1 MKTLSNAP
9 KEATEREFQEKF
21 TRELEQYRWI
31 APDSLNGTKHKVTV
45 QSLINNWR
53 QELNRLNAEQLEEQE
68 LTDNEF
74 DQVLKKVSQIQ
85 NSYEAAK
92 LLSIEEGKGKI
103 DGIYRDENPSVTR
116 HQLTLT
122 IFKKAQVGGGDSSYQ
137 IAREV
142 QTEHGNRFDIVLL
155 INGLPLINIEQKRTD
170 KSLDEAFG
178 QFKRY
183 YRDGEYQNNLMAF
196 SQMMVVTSEIETRY
210 FATPKSL
217 RDFNPSFVFH
227 WADRKNNIINNWQQ
241 VIEHFLMIPMAHQ
254 MVGDY
259 LVIDEANDKENRR
272 HMLMRPYQVYAL
284 QAIEGAALGKDN
296 FGSPHGGY
304 IWHTTGSGKTITS
317 FKTALVL
324 STRMSFDKVVFMVD
338 RTELDQRTAENF
350 KAYAAYEPVEVDN
363 TPSTYDLAAKMKQKK
378 SGIVVT
384 TIFKMDSLVKSLIE
398 NHDNSL
404 AEKDIVFIIDE
415 AQRTTMGDM
424 LGTIKDYFKKKG
436 LFYGFTGTPLFEENH
451 VKGKIKT
458 VKGKSRL
465 IDTTE
470 KLFGPELH
478 RYTIDEAIRDGNVL
492 GFNVNYINTG
502 EYRNIE
508 DLRDELIEKKLQ
520 DHPDQA
526 ARKVEAEIRS
536 LKDDKV
542 EVEAMKE
549 GLLKY
554 QDKTH
559 IPRVVADILDHWEEQ
574 SQGREFNAILTVARK
589 ERAVTYFDEFQN
601 QLAQRHQKLNVAVT
615 FSFGNENDPDNIAD
629 SELVG
634 RMFDS
639 YANFTGIK
647 FAFGDKKK
655 GSDAYFEDLVD
666 RAIRGGS
673 GLNPK
678 NIDLVIVAD
687 QLLTGYDSKRLNTL
701 YVDRSLELQGLIQAY
716 SRTNRVFDKNKK
728 EFGMIVNYQ
737 LPAITEQKVKTALE
751 LYGSGG
757 KSSRAIVPHY
767 AEAVDKF
774 AELIAE
780 MKPTLPD
787 PSKWADLKNDE
798 GSKKA
803 FKQTF
808 KACSKQLLLVQQY
821 YEYQWDEDKFSIS
834 EHEWLM
840 YVGAYRNLFPPEG
853 PGEEEEILK
862 LKGRTTLARTQQ
874 ITANYILNLMKA
886 VSQKGI
892 QSKEPDDSHHDKDI
906 QKIKNSIQDLSDR
919 GEDQKARLLQK
930 FLNEQVITNSL
941 DPSKEISDAY
951 NNWKL
956 NQLHKE
962 VISYAHQWGI
972 KEEILKKAVD
982 NFDYRS
988 PENIPYIEDINRN
1001 ISFNDAEDKSYGN
1014 LLRHKIEVI
1023 KNLPK
1028 WMLNVSKK
1036 YN

>member
-1 MKTLSNAP
+1 MSNTP
-9 KEATEREFQEKF
+9 KDATEKEFQEKF
-21 TRELEQYRWI
+21 TRELEKYRWI
-31 APDSLNGTKHKVTV
+31 APDSLNGNKHKVTT
-45 QSLINNWR
+45 QDLINNWR
-53 QELNRLNAEQLEEQE
+53 KELNRLNAEVLEGQE

-74 DQVLKKVSQIQ
+74 DQVLKKVSQVQ

-103 DGIYRDENPSVTR
+103 DGIYRDQNPGVTR
-116 HQLTLT
+116 EQVTLT

-155 INGLPLINIEQKRTD
+155 FNGLPLINIEQKRTD

-217 RDFNPSFVFH
+217 DDFNPSFVFH
-227 WADRKNNIINNWQQ
+227 WADRKNNIINDWKK
-241 VIEHFLMIPMAHQ
+241 VIQYFLMIPMAHQ

-259 LVIDEANDKENRR
+259 LVIDEANDKENQRT
-272 HMLMRPYQVYAL
+272 MVMRPYQVYAL

-338 RTELDQRTAENF
+338 RVELDQKSAENF
-350 KAYAAYEPVEVDN
+350 KAYAAYEPVEVDS
-363 TPSTYDLAAKMKQKK
+363 TSSTYDLFVKMKQKK
-378 SGIVVT
+378 SRIVVT
-384 TIFKMDSLVKSLIE
+384 TIFKMNSLVKFLVE

-404 AEKDIVFIIDE
+404 AEKNIVFIIDE
-415 AQRTTMGDM
+415 AQRTTMGEM
-424 LGTIKDYFKKKG
+424 LGTIKNYFKKKG

-451 VKGKIKT
+451 VKGKIET
-458 VKGKSRL
+458 VKGKSHL

-502 EYRNIE
+502 EYKSIE
-508 DLRDELIEKKLQ
+508 DLRDKLIEKRIK
-520 DHPDQA
+520 DHPDQPI
-526 ARKVEAEIRS
+526 RKIEAEIRS

-542 EVEAMKE
+542 ENEAKKE
-549 GLLKY
+549 KLFKY

-559 IPRVVADILDHWEEQ
+559 IPRVVTDILDHWEEV
-574 SQGREFNAILTVARK
+574 SQKREFNAILTVGLK
-589 ERAVTYFDEFQN
+589 ERAVKYFDEFHK
-601 QLAQRHQKLNVAVT
+601 QLEQRHQKLNVAVT

-629 SELVG
+629 PKLVG

-639 YANFTGIK
+639 YAKFTGIK

-655 GSDAYFEDLVD
+655 ESDAYFEDLVD
-666 RAIRGGS
+666 RATRGGS

-678 NIDLVIVAD
+678 YIDLVIVAD

-728 EFGMIVNYQ
+728 EFGIIVNYQ
-737 LPAITEQKVKTALE
+737 FPAMTRERVNKALE

-757 KSSRAIVPHY
+757 KSSHVIVPPY
-767 AEAVDKF
+767 NVAVEKF
-774 AELIAE
+774 AELVTN

-787 PSKWADLKNDE
+787 PSKWADLKDDE
-798 GSKKA
+798 DGKNNFKKA
-803 FKQTF
+803 F

-821 YEYQWDEDKFSIS
+821 YEYKWDDETFKIS
-834 EHEWLM
+834 EHDWLR
-840 YVGAYRNLFPPEG
+840 YIGAYQNLFSRDD
-853 PGEEEEILK
+853 PGKDEIRELMSRTK
-862 LKGRTTLARTQQ
+862 LVGSDQ
-874 ITANYILNLMKA
+874 ITASYILNLMKGVKQTSA
-886 VSQKGI
+886 RNDDTGNSQRDQI
-892 QSKEPDDSHHDKDI
+892 I
-906 QKIKNSIQDLSDR
+906 QKTKNSIQDFSDR
-919 GEDQKARLLQK
+919 GEDREAQLLQR
-930 FLNEQVITNSL
+930 FLNEQVLTNSL
-941 DPSKEISDAY
+941 DPDKDITDSY
-951 NNWKL
+951 NDWKR
-956 NQLHKE
+956 NQKHEELAL
-962 VISYAHQWGI
+962 IAHRWGI
-972 KEEILKKAVD
+972 KEDILQESAD
-982 NFDYRS
+982 HYDCRTPNY
-988 PENIPYIEDINRN
+988 IPYSDDINKN
-1001 ISFNDAEDKSYGN
+1001 TSFENAEDKRYGN
-1014 LLRHKIEVI
+1014 VLKHKLEVS
-1023 KNLPK
+1023 KRLPK
-1028 WMLNVSKK
+1028 WLFDVSQK
-1036 YN
+1036 YK

>member
-1 MKTLSNAP
+1 MNTLSNAP
-9 KEATEREFQEKF
+9 KDATEREFQEKF
-21 TRELEQYRWI
+21 TRELEKYRWI
-31 APDSLNGTKHKVTV
+31 APYSLNGTKHKVTV

-53 QELNRLNAEQLEEQE
+53 QELNRLNAEQLEGQE

-74 DQVLKKVSQIQ
+74 DQVLKKVGQIQ

-103 DGIYRDENPSVTR
+103 DGIYRDDNPSVTR
-116 HQLTLT
+116 DQVTLT

-183 YRDGEYQNNLMAF
+183 YHDGEYQNNLMAF

-241 VIEHFLMIPMAHQ
+241 VIEHFLMIPMSHQ

-363 TPSTYDLAAKMKQKK
+363 TPSIYDLAAKMKQKK

-384 TIFKMDSLVKSLIE
+384 TIFKMNSLVKSLIE

-542 EVEAMKE
+542 EAEAMKE

-589 ERAVTYFDEFQN
+589 DRAVTYFDEFQN
-601 QLAQRHQKLNVAVT
+601 QLAQRNQKLNVAVT

-629 SELVG
+629 PELVG

-639 YANFTGIK
+639 YAKFTGVK

-666 RAIRGGS
+666 RATRGGS

-774 AELIAE
+774 AELIE
-780 MKPTLPD
+780 DMKSTLPD
-787 PSKWADLKNDE
+787 PSKWADLKEDE
-798 GSKKA
+798 AGKKT
-803 FKQTF
+803 FKRAF

-821 YEYQWDEDKFSIS
+821 YEYQWDDDKFSIS
-834 EHEWLM
+834 EHEWMM
-840 YVGAYRNLFPPEG
+840 YVGTYRNLFPPEG
-853 PGEEEEILK
+853 LEEEEEILEI
-862 LKGRTTLARTQQ
+862 KGRTTLAKTQQ
-874 ITANYILNLMKA
+874 ITASYILNLMKA
-886 VSQKGI
+886 ISQKSI
-892 QSKEPDDSHHDKDI
+892 HNEESDNNHHNQDV
-906 QKIKNSIQDLSDR
+906 QKIKDSIQDLSDR
-919 GEDQKARLLQK
+919 GEDQKAQLLQK
-930 FLNEQVITNSL
+930 FLNEQVMTNSL
-941 DPSKEISDAY
+941 SPDKDISDVY
-951 NNWKL
+951 NEWKL
-956 NQLHKE
+956 DQLHKE
-962 VISYAHQWGI
+962 IGSFAHQWGI
-972 KEEILKKAVD
+972 REAILRKSMEV
-982 NFDYRS
+982 FDYRS
-988 PENIPYIEDINRN
+988 PDNIPYIDDINKN
-1001 ISFNDAEDKSYGN
+1001 ISFNDAEDKSYGS
-1014 LLRHKIEVI
+1014 LLRQKIEVI
-1023 KNLPK
+1023 KKLPK
-1028 WMLNVSKK
+1028 WMLSVSKK

>member
-1 MKTLSNAP
+1 MKKLSNAP
-9 KEATEREFQEKF
+9 KDATEREFQEKF
-21 TRELEQYRWI
+21 TQELEKYRWI
-31 APDSLNGTKHKVTV
+31 APDNLNGNKHPVAV
-45 QSLINNWR
+45 QDLINNWR
-53 QELNRLNAEQLEEQE
+53 QELNHLNAEQLEGQE

-74 DQVLKKVSQIQ
+74 DQVLKKVNQIQ

-103 DGIYRDENPSVTR
+103 DGIFRDDNPNVTR
-116 HQLTLT
+116 NQITLT

-142 QTEHGNRFDIVLL
+142 QTDHGNRFDMVLL

-217 RDFNPSFVFH
+217 QDFNPSFVFH
-227 WADRKNNIINNWQQ
+227 WADTKNNLINNWQE
-241 VIEHFLMIPMAHQ
+241 VIAHFLMIPMAHQ

-259 LVIDEANDKENRR
+259 LIIDEAFNKENRR

-296 FGSPHGGY
+296 FGNPHGGY

-350 KAYAAYEPVEVDN
+350 KAYAAYEPVEVDS
-363 TPSTYDLAAKMKQKK
+363 TLSTYELATKMKQKK

-384 TIFKMDSLVKSLIE
+384 TIFKMNSLVKSLNE

-404 AEKDIVFIIDE
+404 AKKNIVFIIDE

-424 LGTIKDYFKKKG
+424 LGTIKAYFKKKG

-458 VKGKSRL
+458 VKGKSHL

-502 EYRNIE
+502 EYKNIE
-508 DLRDELIEKKLQ
+508 DLRDELIEKRLQ
-520 DHPDQA
+520 DHPDQGT
-526 ARKVEAEIRS
+526 RKVEAEVRS
-536 LKDDKV
+536 YKDDKV
-542 EVEAMKE
+542 EDEAMKAD
-549 GLLKY
+549 LLKY

-559 IPRVVADILDHWEEQ
+559 IPLVVTDILNHWEEQ
-574 SQGREFNAILTVARK
+574 SQNREFNAILTVARK
-589 ERAVTYFDEFQN
+589 DRAVAYFDEFQKE
-601 QLAQRHQKLNVAVT
+601 LAERHQTLNVAVT

-629 SELVG
+629 PEIVG

-639 YANFTGIK
+639 YAKFTGIR

-666 RAIRGGS
+666 RANRGGS

-728 EFGMIVNYQ
+728 EFGVIINYK
-737 LPAITEQKVKTALE
+737 LPAITKKKVNKALE

-767 AEAVDKF
+767 DEAVDKF
-774 AELIAE
+774 ADLIPD
-780 MKPTLPD
+780 MKAVLPD
-787 PSKWADLKNDE
+787 PSKWADLKEDE
-798 GSKKA
+798 VGKSAFRKA
-803 FKQTF
+803 FQ
-808 KACSKQLLLVQQY
+808 ACSKQLLLVRQY
-821 YEYQWDEDKFSIS
+821 YEYQWDDDNFKIN
-834 EHEWLM
+834 EHEWLK
-840 YVGAYRNLFPPEG
+840 YIGAYRNLFPPEG
-853 PGEEEEILK
+853 SEEEEEIREI
-862 LKGRTTLARTQQ
+862 KGRTKLAGTQQ
-874 ITANYILNLMKA
+874 ITASYILNLMKQ
-886 VSQKGI
+886 VNRGHSQDKGL
-892 QSKEPDDSHHDKDI
+892 DNGHHAQDI
-906 QKIKNSIQDLSDR
+906 QKIKDSIQDLSDR
-919 GEDQKARLLQK
+919 GEDQKAQLLKK
-930 FLNEQVITNSL
+930 FLDEQVMTDSL
-941 DPSKEISDAY
+941 DSSSEISDAY
-951 NNWKL
+951 NDWKL
-956 NQLHKE
+956 DQLHQ
-962 VISYAHQWGI
+962 VVTSFAHRWGI
-972 KEEILKKAVD
+972 NEIILQKSID

-988 PENIPYIEDINRN
+988 PDNIPYIDDINKN
-1001 ISFNDAEDKSYGN
+1001 ISFNNAEDKRYGN
-1014 LLRHKIEVI
+1014 LLHHKIEVI
-1023 KNLPK
+1023 KQLPK
-1028 WMLNVSKK
+1028 WLLTVSKK